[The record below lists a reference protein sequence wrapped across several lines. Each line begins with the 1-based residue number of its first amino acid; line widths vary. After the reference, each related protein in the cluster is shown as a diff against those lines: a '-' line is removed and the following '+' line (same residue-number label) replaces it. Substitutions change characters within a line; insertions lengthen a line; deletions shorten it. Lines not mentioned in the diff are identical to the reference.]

1 MVLLDGDAV
10 MFAPASLDGTFSQP
24 PVIVVAGLKRNSGIE
39 VFAELSAAIGYD
51 GPALLIYSDGPYG
64 IDLSGPPEAVIAA
77 LLTQLLDPEAAGELY
92 SSLEMSIAMPI
103 TSEDGVVSILTIPV
117 PPGQATIN
125 LLAEILGDA
134 SFNELAAA
142 LDGE

>member
-1 MVLLDGDAV
+1 VLLDGDAI

-24 PVIVVAGLKRNSGIE
+24 PVIVIAGLKRNSGID

-51 GPALLIYSDGPYG
+51 GPALLIYSDGPYA
-64 IDLSGPPEAVIAA
+64 INLSGPPEAVIAR

-92 SSLEMSIAMPI
+92 SALEMAIAMPI
-103 TSEDGVVSILTIPV
+103 TSEDGVVSILTLPV
-117 PPGQATIN
+117 QPGAATIAM
-125 LLAEILGDA
+125 LTEILNNA

-142 LDGE
+142 LDG